1 MGTMYKNSSVIVAA
15 VISIAVH
22 ATAVVYLE
30 HYDALHTDQKESLSV
45 VMQISLAPA
54 RTAAP
59 KPEPPPTPETR
70 PEPEPPPLQKPAPK
84 PEVKQKPLP
93 EPVSKPR
100 PANREIPEPAE
111 HIEELIVASTYIDAP
126 ADKPALAQV
135 VLENER
141 ESYLQHLLA
150 HIDSHKFYPRS
161 ARRRG
166 MEGEV
171 QVAFYLLRD
180 GSINDLQVEGGSKVL
195 RNAAKQAVQQ
205 ALSLPPPPESMQL
218 QEQIRFGMVYRL
230 DDGA

>member
-1 MGTMYKNSSVIVAA
+1 MYKKSSFVVAT

-22 ATAVVYLE
+22 ATAVVYLG
-30 HYDALHTDQKESLSV
+30 HYDALHTDQEESQSA
-45 VMQISLAPA
+45 VMQISLAPD
-54 RTAAP
+54 RPAAP

-70 PEPEPPPLQKPAPK
+70 AEPETPPPQETAPE
-84 PEVKQKPLP
+84 PEVKQEPLP
-93 EPVSKPR
+93 KPVRKPR
-100 PANREIPEPAE
+100 PANREIPEPVE

-126 ADKPALAQV
+126 VDKPALAQV

-141 ESYLQHLLA
+141 ESYLQRLLT

-180 GSINDLQVEGGSKVL
+180 GGISSLQVKGGSKVL
-195 RNAAKQAVQQ
+195 RKAAEQAVQQ
-205 ALSLPPPPESMQL
+205 ALSLPPPPESMHL

-230 DDGA
+230 DGQT

>member
-1 MGTMYKNSSVIVAA
+1 MYKNSSFIVAA

-22 ATAVVYLE
+22 ATAVVYLG
-30 HYDALHTDQKESLSV
+30 HYDVPHTDQEESQSA

-54 RTAAP
+54 RPAAI
-59 KPEPPPTPETR
+59 KPEPTPAPETR
-70 PEPEPPPLQKPAPK
+70 PEPEPPPPQKQAPK
-84 PEVKQKPLP
+84 PVVKQEPLP
-93 EPVSKPR
+93 KPVSKPR

-111 HIEELIVASTYIDAP
+111 HIEELIVASTHIDAP
-126 ADKPALAQV
+126 VDKPALAQV
-135 VLENER
+135 VLEDER
-141 ESYLQHLLA
+141 ESYLQRLLT

-180 GSINDLQVEGGSKVL
+180 GGISSLQVKGGSKVL
-195 RNAAKQAVQQ
+195 RKAAEQAVQQ
-205 ALSLPPPPESMQL
+205 ALSLPPPPESMHL

-230 DDGA
+230 DGQT

>member
-1 MGTMYKNSSVIVAA
+1 MYKKSSFVVAA

-22 ATAVVYLE
+22 ATAVVYLG
-30 HYDALHTDQKESLSV
+30 HYDDLHTDQEESQSAI
-45 VMQISLAPA
+45 MQISLAPA
-54 RTAAP
+54 RPAAP
-59 KPEPPPTPETR
+59 EPEPPPTPETR
-70 PEPEPPPLQKPAPK
+70 PEPEPPPPPK
-84 PEVKQKPLP
+84 PVPKPVVKQEPLP

-111 HIEELIVASTYIDAP
+111 HIEELIVASTYIDVP
-126 ADKPALAQV
+126 VDKPALAQV

-141 ESYLQHLLA
+141 ESYLQRLLA

-166 MEGEV
+166 MEGEI

-180 GSINDLQVEGGSKVL
+180 GGISNLQVKGDSKVL
-195 RNAAKQAVQQ
+195 RKAAQQAVQQ
-205 ALSLPPPPESMQL
+205 SLSLPPPPESMRL

-230 DDGA
+230 EDET

>member
-1 MGTMYKNSSVIVAA
+1 MYKNSSFVVAT

-22 ATAVVYLE
+22 ATAAVYLG
-30 HYDALHTDQKESLSV
+30 HYDALHTNQEESQSA

-54 RTAAP
+54 RPAAP

-70 PEPEPPPLQKPAPK
+70 PEPEPLPPQKPAPK
-84 PEVKQKPLP
+84 PEVKQEPLP

-126 ADKPALAQV
+126 IDKPALAQV

-141 ESYLQHLLA
+141 ESYLQRLLT

-171 QVAFYLLRD
+171 QVTFYLLRD
-180 GSINDLQVEGGSKVL
+180 GGINSLQVKGGSKVL
-195 RNAAKQAVQQ
+195 RKAAKQAVQQ
-205 ALSLPPPPESMQL
+205 ALSLPPPPESMRL

-230 DDGA
+230 DGQT